1 MKIGK
6 TLYVV
11 KSKDWRNWLS
21 KNHKK
26 ESEIW
31 LIYYKKK
38 SGKPRIPY
46 DDAVREAL
54 CYGWI
59 DSILKTIDDE
69 KYAQRFSPR
78 RPNSV
83 LSQMNKERIKDLI
96 KEQKMTKYGLDAIKK
111 HLDNNS
117 LEEFVISKDILNKIK
132 KDKVTWKNF
141 QNFPES
147 YKKIRISYIERVRE
161 RDKIEFEKR
170 LNNFIKMTSKNKKF
184 GFVKPFLK

>member
-26 ESEIW
+26 ENEIW

-38 SGKPRIPY
+38 SGKARIPY
-46 DDAVREAL
+46 DDAVKEAL